1 MPGLPFKQIPAKKMF
16 KLFTSS
22 DKGVFA
28 FIKNLHYDKNS
39 AFSKYMKDEIF
50 MIPTSGM
57 LEKIVS
63 AIDRLHMSGT
73 DEKGDLTQR

>member
-1 MPGLPFKQIPAKKMF
+1 
-16 KLFTSS
+16 
-22 DKGVFA
+22 
-28 FIKNLHYDKNS
+28 
-39 AFSKYMKDEIF
+39 MKDAIF